1 MRRWRLETRALT
13 LRQRDRNEYLPDGS
27 KNPDWKMPSSIK
39 HAEFNRHGAS
49 RRLHLPG
56 GLSGFESN
64 MILAGDDH
72 YGTLLSV
79 AEAQT
84 QLSIWSIMASP
95 LIMSSDLR
103 TLKAEY
109 KAVLLNKE
117 MIKINQD
124 TLGKAGVRV
133 GTMSPTGDKEVWVRE
148 LAGGDIAV
156 ALYNRAETARAFM
169 STKLSSLGLQIPADA
184 KYKVTDVWN
193 AAEDKPHAESR
204 EHP

>member
-1 MRRWRLETRALT
+1 
-13 LRQRDRNEYLPDGS
+13 
-27 KNPDWKMPSSIK
+27 
-39 HAEFNRHGAS
+39 
-49 RRLHLPG
+49 
-56 GLSGFESN
+56 

-133 GTMSPTGDKEVWVRE
+133 RDWGVMRALPPPDDFAQAACPGEPQARPAREDPRDLAARREAPPDARAHRPAPGEPRARPRRRAEDPRRRTPRRRARAARVAPALGVAATTTPRE
-148 LAGGDIAV
+148 LG
-156 ALYNRAETARAFM
+156 
-169 STKLSSLGLQIPADA
+169 
-184 KYKVTDVWN
+184 VW
-193 AAEDKPHAESR
+193 
-204 EHP
+204 

>member
-1 MRRWRLETRALT
+1 
-13 LRQRDRNEYLPDGS
+13 
-27 KNPDWKMPSSIK
+27 
-39 HAEFNRHGAS
+39 
-49 RRLHLPG
+49 
-56 GLSGFESN
+56 

-109 KAVLLNKE
+109 KAVLLN
-117 MIKINQD
+117 
-124 TLGKAGVRV
+124 
-133 GTMSPTGDKEVWVRE
+133 
-148 LAGGDIAV
+148 
-156 ALYNRAETARAFM
+156 NRAETARAFM
-169 STKLSSLGLQIPADA
+169 STKLSSLGLQIPAGA

-193 AAEDKPHAESR
+193 AAEDKPVSGDGTLTTNEPVRPHGTALFRLTKE
-204 EHP
+204 